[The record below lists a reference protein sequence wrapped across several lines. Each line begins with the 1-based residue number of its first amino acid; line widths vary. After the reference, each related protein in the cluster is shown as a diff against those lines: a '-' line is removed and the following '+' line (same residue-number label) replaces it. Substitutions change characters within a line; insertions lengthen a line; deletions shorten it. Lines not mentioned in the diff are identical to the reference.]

1 MGVHAKRFLA
11 ITELADEFM
20 VPRGERGNWG
30 AILPNMME
38 HSIINEE
45 IFYSDEED
53 FEL

>member
-1 MGVHAKRFLA
+1 LA

-20 VPRGERGNWG
+20 VPRGGRRNWNV
-30 AILPNMME
+30 ILPNMHE

-53 FEL
+53 FDL